1 MQPLITSRRNPLV
14 RRLRALCTK
23 KGRDQEGLVLL
34 EGTHL
39 LQELVQRGAGPWPS
53 LELVA
58 TQRWVDIH
66 GQLLKSFDQPL
77 QLQLVTEEV
86 LEAALSTVHP
96 DGVAALLPLS
106 LLPQPP
112 QASDFV
118 LALDRLQDPGNL
130 GTLLRT
136 ALAGDVDQVW
146 LASGADPL
154 SPKVV
159 RSSAGAILHLP
170 HQRFGPSEVAGVD
183 ALLTALQAARHAGMQ
198 VVATLVPSAEGPQ
211 DVVAYW
217 DLDWTKPTVLVL
229 GNEGNGLHPR
239 LQACCTHGVTLPH
252 SPAVESLNVASA
264 AVPLLLERRRARMT
278 ASTQQSG

>member
-1 MQPLITSRRNPLV
+1 M
-14 RRLRALCTK
+14 
-23 KGRDQEGLVLL
+23 
-34 EGTHL
+34 
-39 LQELVQRGAGPWPS
+39 
-53 LELVA
+53 
-58 TQRWVDIH
+58 
-66 GQLLKSFDQPL
+66 
-77 QLQLVTEEV
+77 
-86 LEAALSTVHP
+86 
-96 DGVAALLPLS
+96 
-106 LLPQPP
+106 
-112 QASDFV
+112 
-118 LALDRLQDPGNL
+118 
-130 GTLLRT
+130 
-136 ALAGDVDQVW
+136 
-146 LASGADPL
+146 
-154 SPKVV
+154 V

-170 HQRFGPSEVAGVD
+170 HQRFGPSEAAGVD